1 MGEEYLKNGIRNL
14 SISFVAN
21 IVTIVVTIIVT
32 LFLPKII
39 SVEQYGYWQVYLFY
53 STYVGVLHL
62 GLNDGIYL
70 RYGGV
75 EYRSLDFK
83 LFHGQFKI
91 LCIFEFIAMLMI
103 VVISGAFCSG
113 EYKNI
118 WISLGICVFLT
129 NIRYMFIYILQAT
142 NLIKEFAIVTIID
155 RVFFVVLV
163 LFLCIDENANFNMIV
178 ISDLIGRC
186 ISLLVG
192 LYFCKEIIVQHN
204 NVNCA
209 TWNEIKKNITAGSQL
224 MFANLASSCII
235 GVVRYG
241 IQKNWSVAIFG
252 KVSLMLS
259 LSNFFIVFINAMGI
273 VIYPLLRRTDCNK
286 RNEIYFAIDKILD
299 VVLLSF
305 LLLYYPAKLV
315 ILWWLP
321 QYSDV
326 MQYICIL
333 FPIYIFEG
341 KMALLFNTY
350 LKVYRKEDVIF
361 KINVL
366 CLGISIVYTLFT
378 TYIFKSLNLAV
389 IGMLLMITIRCIV
402 SQMYC
407 SKMLNV
413 KYKSNILS
421 LLVGI
426 MFYLVC
432 GMIFNDLIGVILIF
446 VWLIIYMCL
455 NIRNI
460 KKALRTMRTV
470 GSDVM

>member
-1 MGEEYLKNGIRNL
+1 MRNGIKNL

-21 IVTIVVTIIVT
+21 LITIVVSFIVT

-53 STYVGVLHL
+53 STYVGILHL

-70 RYGGV
+70 RYGGAQ
-75 EYRSLDFK
+75 YRDLDFK
-83 LFHGQFKI
+83 LFHEQFKV
-91 LCIFEFIAMLMI
+91 LFDFELITMI
-103 VVISGAFCSG
+103 IIVIISCTVCNG
-113 EYKNI
+113 EYKCI
-118 WISLGICVFLT
+118 WISLGICAFLT
-129 NIRYMFIYILQAT
+129 NLRYMYIYILQAT

-155 RVFFVVLV
+155 RIVFVLLV
-163 LFLCIDENANFNMIV
+163 LFLCIKGNANFNMVI
-178 ISDLIGRC
+178 ISDLLGRG

-192 LYFCKEIIVQHN
+192 MYFCKEVLLQHGKINFIV
-204 NVNCA
+204 CK
-209 TWNEIKKNITAGSQL
+209 EIKQNIIAGSQL

-259 LSNFFIVFINAMGI
+259 LSNFFVIFINAMGI
-273 VIYPLLRRTDCNK
+273 VIYPILRRTDSNK
-286 RNEIYFAIDKILD
+286 RNEFYFALDKMLD
-299 VVLLSF
+299 VVLFSF
-305 LLLYYPAKLV
+305 LILYYPAKL
-315 ILWWLP
+315 IISWWLP

-350 LKVYRKEDVIF
+350 LKVYRKENVIF
-361 KINVL
+361 KINIL
-366 CLGISIVYTLFT
+366 CLGISIIYTLFV

-389 IGMLLMITIRCIV
+389 LGMLLLIAFRCII
-402 SQMYC
+402 SQVYC

-413 KYKSNILS
+413 KYKRNILS
-421 LLVGI
+421 LLLGI
-426 MFYLVC
+426 TFYIVC
-432 GMIFNDLIGVILIF
+432 GIKFSDVVGSVMLFIWI
-446 VWLIIYMCL
+446 IIYICA
-455 NIRNI
+455 NIKNI
-460 KKALRTMRTV
+460 KKAFNILFCSV
-470 GSDVM
+470 